1 MSTATKIEPFAVT
14 LLIRSKGGATV
25 DDISRETGI
34 PAERIAMRLRAAQRY
49 VSQCLPL
56 WHHGCPEV
64 SYEL

>member
-14 LLIRSKGGATV
+14 LLLRLKGGATV

-34 PAERIAMRLRAAQRY
+34 PIERIAMRLRVAQRY
-49 VSQCLPL
+49 VNQAFPL
-56 WHHGCPEV
+56 RHHGCREV